1 MEKNTPKQLAPVN
14 GTPFDYLRWR
24 GDLAFARDG
33 FNEVDNLVLC
43 ILSYIN
49 FRRIDAVHTKDP
61 AAAPT
66 LAQVAPLLTD
76 EDDQLGL
83 SELSYLPLLR
93 LAAQTE
99 RFRDLRLFGYT
110 HEYDEQSAKQFDALS
125 FLVPDGTL
133 FVAFMGTDTSL
144 AGWKE
149 DFNMGFV
156 CPVPGQKL
164 AVDYLQKAARRLPGR
179 LTVCGHSKGGN
190 FAVYAAAFCGDEIQD
205 RIEAVYNYD
214 GPGFDSKVLSEPG
227 YQRICQKIQ
236 TFVPQ
241 SSVVGMLLGHE
252 EKYIIVHSEQT
263 FLQQHDTY
271 SWEVR
276 QKHFHY
282 LDTVDN
288 SSRFVDYTLKA
299 WLAQMTPA
307 QREQFVDAIYE
318 VMRQTNAHTLHQM
331 NENWLASAAS
341 ILKSAKNMD
350 EETRQAVTHA
360 AGLLLSSA
368 KDGLL
373 RVVLEQEAEKGE

>member
-24 GDLAFARDG
+24 GDLTFARDG

-76 EDDQLGL
+76 KDDQLGL

-149 DFNMGFV
+149 DFNMSFLSAV
-156 CPVPGQKL
+156 PAQTRAVSYAVEMASLCP
-164 AVDYLQKAARRLPGR
+164 ALPLRIG
-179 LTVCGHSKGGN
+179 GHSKGGN
-190 FAVYAAAFCGDEIQD
+190 LAAWAAIYLPAELQKG
-205 RIEAVYNYD
+205 RLLSAYNND
-214 GPGFDSKVLSEPG
+214 GPASPG
-227 YQRICQKIQ
+227 IC
-236 TFVPQ
+236 
-241 SSVVGMLLGHE
+241 
-252 EKYIIVHSEQT
+252 
-263 FLQQHDTY
+263 
-271 SWEVR
+271 W
-276 QKHFHY
+276 
-282 LDTVDN
+282 
-288 SSRFVDYTLKA
+288 
-299 WLAQMTPA
+299 TP
-307 QREQFVDAIYE
+307 RN
-318 VMRQTNAHTLHQM
+318 T
-331 NENWLASAAS
+331 
-341 ILKSAKNMD
+341 
-350 EETRQAVTHA
+350 
-360 AGLLLSSA
+360 AGWPISCTPISPSPPS
-368 KDGLL
+368 
-373 RVVLEQEAEKGE
+373 

>member
-24 GDLAFARDG
+24 GDLTFARDG

-149 DFNMGFV
+149 DFNMSFLSAV
-156 CPVPGQKL
+156 PAQTRAVSYATEMASLCP
-164 AVDYLQKAARRLPGR
+164 ALPLRIG
-179 LTVCGHSKGGN
+179 GHSKGGN
-190 FAVYAAAFCGDEIQD
+190 LAAWAAIYLPAELQKD
-205 RIEAVYNYD
+205 RLLSAYNND
-214 GPGFDSKVLSEPG
+214 GPGFAQD
-227 YQRICQKIQ
+227 
-236 TFVPQ
+236 
-241 SSVVGMLLGHE
+241 M
-252 EKYIIVHSEQT
+252 
-263 FLQQHDTY
+263 
-271 SWEVR
+271 
-276 QKHFHY
+276 
-282 LDTVDN
+282 LDTPEYRRVADKLHTYI
-288 SSRFVDYTLKA
+288 RVLHRRR
-299 WLAQMTPA
+299 PA
-307 QREQFVDAIYE
+307 GTRRGLRRYRQRQPF
-318 VMRQTNAHTLHQM
+318 H
-331 NENWLASAAS
+331 
-341 ILKSAKNMD
+341 
-350 EETRQAVTHA
+350 HA
-360 AGLLLSSA
+360 ARA
-368 KDGLL
+368 P
-373 RVVLEQEAEKGE
+373 VLERGGHPLCPPGPAFPDGQALRRCAPGVDRLHDPRRA

>member
-24 GDLAFARDG
+24 GDLTFARDG

-76 EDDQLGL
+76 KDDQLGL

-214 GPGFDSKVLSEPG
+214 GPGFDSKVLSESG

-252 EKYIIVHSEQT
+252 EKYTIVHSEQT

>member
-24 GDLAFARDG
+24 GDLTFARDG

-76 EDDQLGL
+76 KDDQLGL

-133 FVAFMGTDTSL
+133 FVDFMGTDTSL

-149 DFNMGFV
+149 DFNMSFLSAVPAQTRAV
-156 CPVPGQKL
+156 CVS
-164 AVDYLQKAARRLPGR
+164 AATARAAIWPPGR
-179 LTVCGHSKGGN
+179 QSICLPSCRRTACCPPITTMAPAS
-190 FAVYAAAFCGDEIQD
+190 
-205 RIEAVYNYD
+205 
-214 GPGFDSKVLSEPG
+214 PGICWTPRNTAGWPISCTPISPSPLS
-227 YQRICQKIQ
+227 
-236 TFVPQ
+236 
-241 SSVVGMLLGHE
+241 
-252 EKYIIVHSEQT
+252 
-263 FLQQHDTY
+263 
-271 SWEVR
+271 
-276 QKHFHY
+276 
-282 LDTVDN
+282 
-288 SSRFVDYTLKA
+288 
-299 WLAQMTPA
+299 
-307 QREQFVDAIYE
+307 
-318 VMRQTNAHTLHQM
+318 
-331 NENWLASAAS
+331 
-341 ILKSAKNMD
+341 
-350 EETRQAVTHA
+350 
-360 AGLLLSSA
+360 
-368 KDGLL
+368 
-373 RVVLEQEAEKGE
+373 